1 MNKPIEWK
9 VIAQEGEARA
19 GILHTRRSTIETP
32 VFMPVGTQGTVKG
45 VRFEWL
51 EDEMDAR
58 IILGNTYH
66 LFLRPGAD
74 LIRKFGGLHK
84 YTTWNRSFLTD
95 SGGFQVFSLT
105 DLRKLTEEGVEFR
118 SHLDGDKKFL
128 SPEVSMEIQAALG
141 SEIVMVF
148 DECPPGDAGI
158 DVTRKSLEMTAR
170 WAWRSKNRFDELQNE
185 GLDTGFVENA
195 TFDDE
200 KQSSDDEKQPTLA
213 EKQSSAEEKQSS
225 VTEKQQS
232 VREKQSSVIEKQ
244 PSAAKTQTSAAKTQS
259 SDQKTQASDGK
270 TQVSD
275 KETQQTDTE
284 KQLTDAKTQVIET
297 KTQLSDRKTQAIIE
311 LSGQQALF
319 GIIQGAGHLN
329 LRRESLDKTV
339 EIGFDGYAI
348 GGLSVGE
355 EKSVMYEVIDFL
367 APQMP
372 SDAPRY
378 LMGVGTPEDLIEA
391 VYRGVDMFDCV
402 MPTRNGRTGSAFTS
416 AGKINIRN
424 AKFAQDDSPLDENC
438 PCSVCRR
445 YSKAYLRHLY
455 QAKEMLA
462 ATLISHHNLAFF
474 LDLMRQIR
482 QSIKSGSFSKFRL
495 TFLEKIKESEPADE

>member
-1 MNKPIEWK
+1 MKPIDWK
-9 VIAQEGEARA
+9 VIAQDREART
-19 GILHTRRSTIETP
+19 GILRTRRSIIETP

-66 LFLRPGAD
+66 LFLRPGVEI
-74 LIRKFGGLHK
+74 IRKIGGLHK
-84 YTTWNRSFLTD
+84 FTTWNRSLLTD

-128 SPEVSMEIQAALG
+128 SPEISMDIQAALG

-148 DECPPGDAGI
+148 DECPPGDAGV
-158 DVTRKSLEMTAR
+158 DLTRKSLEMTAR
-170 WAWRSKNRFDELQNE
+170 WALRSKNRFDELQE
-185 GLDTGFVENA
+185 REQDTGFLA
-195 TFDDE
+195 T
-200 KQSSDDEKQPTLA
+200 KN
-213 EKQSSAEEKQSS
+213 
-225 VTEKQQS
+225 
-232 VREKQSSVIEKQ
+232 
-244 PSAAKTQTSAAKTQS
+244 
-259 SDQKTQASDGK
+259 
-270 TQVSD
+270 
-275 KETQQTDTE
+275 
-284 KQLTDAKTQVIET
+284 
-297 KTQLSDRKTQAIIE
+297 
-311 LSGQQALF
+311 LSGRQALF
-319 GIIQGAGHLN
+319 GIIQGAGHLD
-329 LRRESLDKTV
+329 LRRESLERTT

-355 EKSVMYEVIDFL
+355 EKSVMYDVIEFL

-372 SDAPRY
+372 EDAPRY
-378 LMGVGTPEDLIEA
+378 LMGVGTPEDLVEA

-402 MPTRNGRTGSAFTS
+402 MPTRNGRTGGAFTS
-416 AGKINIRN
+416 GGKINIRN
-424 AKFAQDDSPLDENC
+424 AQYAIDEEPLDTEC

-474 LDLMRQIR
+474 LDLMRRVR
-482 QSIKSGSFSKFRL
+482 QAIKSGNFKEFRQ
-495 TFLEKIKESEPADE
+495 TFLNQIKEVKSTDKIADV